1 MSKQTTT
8 DARIPPGDSPE
19 IPMLKASRWF
29 YLTMILTQYAV
40 YASFGAGIAVLLPA
54 TATAIAGD
62 GKVGAL
68 GLITAVGALGA
79 LLAQPIVG
87 RLSDRTRWGL
97 GRRATWVVIG
107 GVVGAAALASMT
119 LVASIVAVAVILL
132 IAQVGLNGV
141 VAMINA
147 SLPDRVPLNQ
157 RARVSGAL
165 GIALAVGAAS
175 GIILAGFIPNRQ
187 TAWLVLAALVLVTT
201 LLFAL
206 TNPDVKAP
214 VRPPQPARTAGPR
227 RSVFAGLPRSK
238 DYWWAFGSKFA
249 VFMTYQAIT
258 SYLFFIL
265 SDHIQLEHRY
275 PGMNL
280 AQTVSLL
287 SLISLV
293 ALTIVS
299 AIGGILADKLGK
311 LKPFVLWSAVGFALP
326 GIILIV
332 WPTLPGIIIAQ
343 LISGASFG
351 LYAVV
356 DQALLSR
363 VIPAE
368 SDAARDLGV
377 LNIAGAVP
385 NVAAPA
391 VAGLLISTGGGY
403 TTLFIFASACA
414 VLGGLLV
421 RPIKSVQ

>member
-54 TATAIAGD
+54 SATAIAGD

-147 SLPDRVPLNQ
+147 SLPDRVPLDQ

-214 VRPPQPARTAGPR
+214 VRPPQPARTAGPPPLGLR
-227 RSVFAGLPRSK
+227 RSAPVQGLLVGLRQQVRRLHDLP
-238 DYWWAFGSKFA
+238 GHH
-249 VFMTYQAIT
+249 QH
-258 SYLFFIL
+258 LFFIL
-265 SDHIQLEHRY
+265 SDHIRVRA
-275 PGMNL
+275 P
-280 AQTVSLL
+280 
-287 SLISLV
+287 
-293 ALTIVS
+293 
-299 AIGGILADKLGK
+299 
-311 LKPFVLWSAVGFALP
+311 LP
-326 GIILIV
+326 GHE
-332 WPTLPGIIIAQ
+332 P
-343 LISGASFG
+343 
-351 LYAVV
+351 
-356 DQALLSR
+356 R
-363 VIPAE
+363 
-368 SDAARDLGV
+368 AR
-377 LNIAGAVP
+377 P
-385 NVAAPA
+385 
-391 VAGLLISTGGGY
+391 
-403 TTLFIFASACA
+403 
-414 VLGGLLV
+414 
-421 RPIKSVQ
+421 